1 MARACFRRVPPGA
14 PRVGHPCA
22 QPPCRPPPSRPSPR
36 PRSRDASAS
45 VHAHRADQ
53 RVPLK
58 TRFRAP
64 TLPRPKAAKTPPPG
78 NVPVE
83 AGTWHQVEREGP
95 HWRHVSAHGARH
107 SRSGRETTARPG
119 RGRPRGWGSTGRL
132 GAGLPSLRVAQLAS
146 RLSRPAPRPPCR
158 DPPGMDH
165 ATGRRVWGDVTRG
178 PGGLTYP
185 TRDRLAVEEQ
195 AVVKGRTGL
204 VSGLPAPVSRTAMPH
219 ERRPSWPQRGDHLH
233 QPFDSTSRPAT
244 SR

>member
-107 SRSGRETTARPG
+107 LRSGRETTARPG
-119 RGRPRGWGSTGRL
+119 RGRR
-132 GAGLPSLRVAQLAS
+132 RVAQLEGRSAGVPPEQTGTKAA
-146 RLSRPAPRPPCR
+146 LSRPARYGPRHRQTSVGRRDTRAGRPHLPDPGPARGRGAGCGQGPHGPRVRAPRTCQQDCHASRATTFLATARRPPS
-158 DPPGMDH
+158 P
-165 ATGRRVWGDVTRG
+165 
-178 PGGLTYP
+178 
-185 TRDRLAVEEQ
+185 AV
-195 AVVKGRTGL
+195 
-204 VSGLPAPVSRTAMPH
+204 
-219 ERRPSWPQRGDHLH
+219 
-233 QPFDSTSRPAT
+233 
-244 SR
+244 